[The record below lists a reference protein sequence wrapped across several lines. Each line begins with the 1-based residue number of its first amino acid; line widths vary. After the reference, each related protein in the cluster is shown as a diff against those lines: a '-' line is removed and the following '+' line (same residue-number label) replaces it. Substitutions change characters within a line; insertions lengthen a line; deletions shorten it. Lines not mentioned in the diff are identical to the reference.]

1 MSAKWCHGCATLYA
15 SIDNPTSLWR
25 FYFLWVQINWP
36 DYRAYGLDLSH
47 STNIEMNK
55 IKLLNHAI
63 SFTNLSCFFF
73 NAYLFKTIVMLQSSS
88 KSILHSQT
96 QCKFKTCRKNLQ
108 LCAYIKSSLHVVI
121 QRNLL
126 IEKKI
131 SLFLILKH
139 NWH

>member
-1 MSAKWCHGCATLYA
+1 ML
-15 SIDNPTSLWR
+15 
-25 FYFLWVQINWP
+25 FLSQIF
-36 DYRAYGLDLSH
+36 LV
-47 STNIEMNK
+47 
-55 IKLLNHAI
+55 
-63 SFTNLSCFFF
+63 FFF

-126 IEKKI
+126 IEKKNLSFPHI
-131 SLFLILKH
+131 KTQLTLNFRKTFLVGHYHALF
-139 NWH
+139 